1 MTKKLEELLN
11 LPESQDIVKEE
22 QDKAKVEE
30 KKVEKKNK
38 SIEQQQSTMSNI
50 AEFDKIAAALPKV
63 EGLGEMGDAELDDVG
78 QRAITAYEDLMDLGM
93 NVESRYSARIFEV
106 AGQMVKTTLD
116 AKVAKI
122 DKKLKMV
129 DLQLKKQKQDIKTGD
144 SDSNVVQGEGYV
156 ISDRNSL
163 LEKLKKMDK
172 YNDDK

>member
-1 MTKKLEELLN
+1 M
-11 LPESQDIVKEE
+11 KEE

-106 AGQMVKTTLD
+106 AGQMLKTTLD